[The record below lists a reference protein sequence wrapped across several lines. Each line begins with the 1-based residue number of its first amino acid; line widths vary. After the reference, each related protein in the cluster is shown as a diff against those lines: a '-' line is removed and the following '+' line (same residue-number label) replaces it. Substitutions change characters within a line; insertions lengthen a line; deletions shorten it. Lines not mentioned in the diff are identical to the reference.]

1 MKLNPV
7 RKMISMRASNLLL
20 AMSLKR
26 RMRRRSKLLSASG
39 MSTINEHKNA
49 WLNVM

>member
-7 RKMISMRASNLLL
+7 QKMISMRASNWLL

-26 RMRRRSKLLSASG
+26 KMRKRSKLLSASG
-39 MSTINEHKNA
+39 MSIINEHKNV